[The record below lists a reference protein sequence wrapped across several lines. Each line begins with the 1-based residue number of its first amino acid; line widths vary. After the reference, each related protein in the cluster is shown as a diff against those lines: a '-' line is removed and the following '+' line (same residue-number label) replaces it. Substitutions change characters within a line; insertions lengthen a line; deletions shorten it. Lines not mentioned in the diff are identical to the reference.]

1 MKIHNLI
8 AKISSKKLIV
18 YPLVIVLMGVFLL
31 PKTAYLSTVDAN
43 IIIKLTNKE
52 RNSQNLNTLESNDI
66 LAKAAYAKGEALFKN
81 QTFSHNIDDKKFSA
95 WVKEAGYEYSF
106 VGENLAIDFVTSEG
120 VIKAWLASPTHRKN
134 LLNEKFNEIG
144 VAVLEGKFQGET
156 TTIVVQIF
164 GTPLNYELAT
174 ANNSEVL
181 KLKNSDN
188 VLSEF
193 KIEDENLLTNVEN
206 NSSTTTVLKSNNTL
220 TNSDNYLAV
229 LNVKPAQAAWENSSP
244 KTNLISNLVYLFL
257 ITIFSILA
265 MLAHHKTLLLKNK
278 NI

>member
-1 MKIHNLI
+1 MKIHNLV

-81 QTFSHNIDDKKFSA
+81 QTFSHNIDDKKFST

-164 GTPLNYELAT
+164 GTPLNYELAA

-181 KLKNSDN
+181 NLKNSDN

-206 NSSTTTVLKSNNTL
+206 NSSTTTVLKSNHTL
-220 TNSDNYLAV
+220 TNSENYLAV

-244 KTNLISNLVYLFL
+244 KTNLISNLIYLFL

>member
-1 MKIHNLI
+1 MKIHNLV

-43 IIIKLTNKE
+43 NIIKLTNKE
-52 RNSQNLNTLESNDI
+52 RNSQKLNTLESNDI

-81 QTFSHNIDDKKFSA
+81 QTFSHTIDDKKFST

-106 VGENLAIDFVTSEG
+106 VGENLAIDFVSSEG
-120 VIKAWLASPTHRKN
+120 VIKAWLDSPTHRKN

-174 ANNSEVL
+174 ANSSEVL

-206 NSSTTTVLKSNNTL
+206 NSSTTTVLKSNHTL
-220 TNSDNYLAV
+220 ANSENYLTV

-244 KTNLISNLVYLFL
+244 KTNLISNLIYLFL

>member
-1 MKIHNLI
+1 MKIHNLV

-43 IIIKLTNKE
+43 NIIKLTNKE
-52 RNSQNLNTLESNDI
+52 RNGHNLNTLESNDI

-81 QTFSHNIDDKKFSA
+81 QTFSHTIDDKKFSA
-95 WVKEAGYEYSF
+95 WVKEAGYGYSF
-106 VGENLAIDFVTSEG
+106 VGENLAIDFVSSEG
-120 VIKAWLASPTHRKN
+120 VIKAWLDSPTHRKN
-134 LLNEKFNEIG
+134 LLNEKFSEIG

-206 NSSTTTVLKSNNTL
+206 NSSTTTVLKSNHTL
-220 TNSDNYLAV
+220 SNSENYLTV